1 MTRRAMEL
9 RKTMFGIKSCHRM
22 GLIYTG
28 QVRFNWNFL
37 WLAMLMASA
46 LFLTGCGGINATGS
60 VSPATFLL
68 PGIMMNTVPAPA
80 TGEPA
85 HKVASASSPQLA
97 LAR

>member
-1 MTRRAMEL
+1 
-9 RKTMFGIKSCHRM
+9 M

-28 QVRFNWNFL
+28 QVRLNWNFL

-68 PGIMMNTVPAPA
+68 PGIMMNTMPAPA
-80 TGEPA
+80 TGEPT
-85 HKVASASSPQLA
+85 HKVASASSQQLA

>member
-1 MTRRAMEL
+1 
-9 RKTMFGIKSCHRM
+9 M

-28 QVRFNWNFL
+28 QMRLNWNFL
-37 WLAMLMASA
+37 WLAMLTAFTLS
-46 LFLTGCGGINATGS
+46 LTGCGGISAGGS

-68 PGIMMNTVPAPA
+68 PGVMMNTPPAPA

-85 HKVASASSPQLA
+85 RKVASASFQQFA